1 MEINIIKMDKTP
13 MDFDKIIFKKIWKKK
28 KKLIKMVNL
37 FTLIINNNINKITFM
52 MKLVIKTSL
61 PNKKKKMNFCNS
73 LNYNNIILLKKYNLK
88 NYLQLIKQRQKRRYK
103 KKS

>member
-28 KKLIKMVNL
+28 KKLIKMVSL

-52 MKLVIKTSL
+52 MKLVIK
-61 PNKKKKMNFCNS
+61 
-73 LNYNNIILLKKYNLK
+73 IL
-88 NYLQLIKQRQKRRYK
+88 
-103 KKS
+103 